1 MPTPNKQPK
10 GPKLIDPSLYKQAGI
25 DQKTGLPS
33 RMVESVDLLKNMKH
47 ILRLIDEQ
55 DAINRYKW
63 YNLPC
68 NISSEE
74 LERLLYYKGQLC
86 FFYFKDLDEFYFMPF
101 ALDGSIDFYGRY
113 NTIHPVP
120 MSSGTEGTKEEQEK
134 RKKIEETQRSLL
146 SMLKLKVVK
155 AIKSLDE
162 LKEEDLYNSA
172 VILWDY
178 SRQLGQNIVPR
189 RDVNDALLEVI
200 AEIPCYLRT
209 ALIASTGIKGMRVAD
224 ADAKAEVIQASND
237 VLKCAL
243 TGKLATPITSAIE
256 IQELFEGPVGKAQEY
271 LLAMQALEN
280 FRLSTYGLEN
290 GGLFEKKAHKLETEQ
305 QMNDSTVGLVYEDGL
320 AIRQNFCNIVNSIWG
335 TAIWCMPS
343 ESVTGS
349 DVNGDGYMFDNND
362 AGQNSGIES
371 SNQDQTGG
379 NQ

>member
-1 MPTPNKQPK
+1 MGKNK
-10 GPKLIDPSLYKQAGI
+10 GPQLIDPSLYKQAGI
-25 DQKTGLPS
+25 DQKTGLPT
-33 RMVESVDLLKNMKH
+33 RMVESVLMLKNMKH
-47 ILRLIDEQ
+47 IMRLIDEQ
-55 DAINRYKW
+55 DAVNRYKW

-120 MSSGTEGTKEEQEK
+120 MSSGTEGTKDEQEK
-134 RKKIEETQRSLL
+134 RKKVYETQRALL
-146 SMLKLKVVK
+146 SKLRLNVVK
-155 AIKSLDE
+155 AIKPLDE

-178 SRQLGQNIVPR
+178 SRQIGQNITPR
-189 RDVNDALLEVI
+189 ADVNDTLLETI
-200 AEIPCYLRT
+200 AEIPCFLRT

-224 ADAKAEVIQASND
+224 ADAKNEVIQASND

-335 TAIWCMPS
+335 TSIWCMPS

-349 DVNGDGYMFDNND
+349 DVDGDGYMFDNND
-362 AGQNSGIES
+362 AGQNSGMES
-371 SNQDQTGG
+371 SNREQTGG
-379 NQ
+379 DQ

>member
-1 MPTPNKQPK
+1 MPAPKKLPNM
-10 GPKLIDPSLYKQAGI
+10 IDPSLYKQAGI
-25 DQKTGLPS
+25 DLKTGLPS

-120 MSSGTEGTKEEQEK
+120 MSSGTEGTKEEKDK
-134 RKKIEETQRSLL
+134 RKQIEETQRALL

-189 RDVNDALLEVI
+189 VDVNDPLLEVI

-224 ADAKAEVIQASND
+224 ADAKNEVIQASNE

-362 AGQNSGIES
+362 AGQNSGIDS
-371 SNQDQTGG
+371 SSQDQTGG

>member
-1 MPTPNKQPK
+1 MPKPPKTPFM
-10 GPKLIDPSLYKQAGI
+10 IDPSIYKQAGI
-25 DQKTGLPS
+25 DPKTGQPS
-33 RMVESVDLLKNMKH
+33 RTTDAPDELFVNMRKV
-47 ILRLIDEQ
+47 LRLIDEQ

-63 YNLPC
+63 FNLPC

-120 MSSGTEGTKEEQEK
+120 MSSGTEGNKEEQEK
-134 RKKIEETQRSLL
+134 AKKIYADQKALL

-155 AIKSLDE
+155 AVKSLDE

-178 SRQLGQNIVPR
+178 SRQLGQNILPR
-189 RDVNDALLEVI
+189 QVINDPLISVI

-209 ALIASTGIKGMRVAD
+209 ALVAATGVKGMRVSD
-224 ADAKAEVIQASND
+224 ADAKNEVTAASNA

-256 IQELFEGPVGKAQEY
+256 IQELFDGPTGKAQEF
-271 LLAMQALEN
+271 LLTMQALEN
-280 FRLSTYGLEN
+280 LRLSTYGLEN
-290 GGLFEKKAHKLETEQ
+290 GGLFEKKAHKLEEEQ
-305 QMNDSTVGLVYEDGL
+305 QMNTSTVGLVYADGL

-335 TAIWCMPS
+335 TSIWCMPS
-343 ESVTGS
+343 ESVTAS
-349 DVNGDGYMFDNND
+349 DIDGDGYMFDNNE
-362 AGQNSGIES
+362 GENSGVEGGS
-371 SNQDQTGG
+371 SQKQQGG

>member
-1 MPTPNKQPK
+1 MGKGK
-10 GPKLIDPSLYKQAGI
+10 GPVLIDPSLYKQAGI
-25 DQKTGLPS
+25 DQETGLPT
-33 RMVESVDLLKNMKH
+33 RMVDSVLMLKNMKH
-47 ILRLIDEQ
+47 ILRLVDEQ
-55 DAINRYKW
+55 DAVNRYKW
-63 YNLPC
+63 FNLPC

-86 FFYFKDLDEFYFMPF
+86 FFYFKELDEFYFMPF

-120 MSSGTEGTKEEQEK
+120 MSSGTEEE
-134 RKKIEETQRSLL
+134 KKNQKLVDTQRSLL

-178 SRQLGQNIVPR
+178 SRQIGQNIVPR
-189 RDVNDALLEVI
+189 ADVNDPLLEVI
-200 AEIPCYLRT
+200 AEIPCFLRT

-224 ADAKAEVIQASND
+224 ADAKDEVIKASND

-243 TGKLATPITSAIE
+243 TGKLATPITSAIV

-271 LLAMQALEN
+271 LLSMQALEN
-280 FRLSTYGLEN
+280 LRLSTYGLEN
-290 GGLFEKKAHKLETEQ
+290 GGLFEKKAHKLEEEQ
-305 QMNDSTVGLVYEDGL
+305 EMNTSTVGLVYEDGL

-335 TAIWCMPS
+335 TSIWCMPS

-349 DVNGDGYMFDNND
+349 DLDGDGLMFDNNE
-362 AGQNSGIES
+362 AGENSGVES
-371 SNQDQTGG
+371 SEEQTGG
-379 NQ
+379 EQ

>member
-1 MPTPNKQPK
+1 MPAPKKLPNM
-10 GPKLIDPSLYKQAGI
+10 IDPSLYKQAGI
-25 DQKTGLPS
+25 DEKTGKPA
-33 RMVESVDLLKNMKH
+33 RMVESVLMLRNMKH
-47 ILRLIDEQ
+47 IMRLIDEQ
-55 DAINRYKW
+55 DAVNRYKW
-63 YNLPC
+63 FNLPC

-120 MSSGTEGTKEEQEK
+120 MSSGTEGTKEELDK
-134 RKKIEETQRSLL
+134 RKKIEETQRALL

-162 LKEEDLYNSA
+162 LKEEDLYESA

-178 SRQLGQNIVPR
+178 SRQIGQNIDPR
-189 RDVNDALLEVI
+189 ATVNDTLLEMI
-200 AEIPCYLRT
+200 AEIPCFLRT

-224 ADAKAEVIQASND
+224 ADAKNEVVQASNEIIR
-237 VLKCAL
+237 CAL

-271 LLAMQALEN
+271 LLSMQALEN
-280 FRLSTYGLEN
+280 LRLSTYGLEN
-290 GGLFEKKAHKLETEQ
+290 GGLFEKKAHKLEEEQ

-362 AGQNSGIES
+362 AGQNSGIDS
-371 SNQDQTGG
+371 SNQEQTGG

>member
-1 MPTPNKQPK
+1 MPAPKKLPN
-10 GPKLIDPSLYKQAGI
+10 LIDPSLYKQAGI
-25 DQKTGLPS
+25 DLKTGLPS
-33 RMVESVDLLKNMKH
+33 RMVDSVDLLRNMKH

-55 DAINRYKW
+55 DAVNRYKW

-120 MSSGTEGTKEEQEK
+120 MSSGTEGTKEEQAK
-134 RKKIEETQRSLL
+134 RKQIEETQRALL

-162 LKEEDLYNSA
+162 LKEEDLYESA

-224 ADAKAEVIQASND
+224 ADAKNEVIQASNE
-237 VLKCAL
+237 VIKCAL

-290 GGLFEKKAHKLETEQ
+290 GGLFEKKAHKLEEEQ

-362 AGQNSGIES
+362 AGQNSGIDS

>member
-1 MPTPNKQPK
+1 
-10 GPKLIDPSLYKQAGI
+10 
-25 DQKTGLPS
+25 
-33 RMVESVDLLKNMKH
+33 
-47 ILRLIDEQ
+47 
-55 DAINRYKW
+55 
-63 YNLPC
+63 
-68 NISSEE
+68 
-74 LERLLYYKGQLC
+74 
-86 FFYFKDLDEFYFMPF
+86 
-101 ALDGSIDFYGRY
+101 
-113 NTIHPVP
+113 
-120 MSSGTEGTKEEQEK
+120 
-134 RKKIEETQRSLL
+134 
-146 SMLKLKVVK
+146 MLKLKVVK

-162 LKEEDLYNSA
+162 LKEEDLYESA

-189 RDVNDALLEVI
+189 VDVNDPLLEVI

-224 ADAKAEVIQASND
+224 ADAKNEVLQASND
-237 VLKCAL
+237 VLRCAL

-290 GGLFEKKAHKLETEQ
+290 GGLFEKKAHKLEEEQ

-362 AGQNSGIES
+362 AGQNSGIDS
-371 SNQDQTGG
+371 SSQDQAGG

>member
-1 MPTPNKQPK
+1 MGKNK
-10 GPKLIDPSLYKQAGI
+10 GPQLIDPSLYKQAGI

-33 RMVESVDLLKNMKH
+33 RMVENVLMLKNMKH
-47 ILRLIDEQ
+47 IMRLIDEQ
-55 DAINRYKW
+55 DAVNRYKW

-134 RKKIEETQRSLL
+134 RKKIYETQRSLL
-146 SMLKLKVVK
+146 SMLRLNVVK
-155 AIKSLDE
+155 AIKPLDE

-178 SRQLGQNIVPR
+178 SRQIGQNIVPR
-189 RDVNDALLEVI
+189 ADVNDTLLETI
-200 AEIPCYLRT
+200 AEIPCFLRT

-224 ADAKAEVIQASND
+224 ADAKAEVVQAVND

-271 LLAMQALEN
+271 LLSMQALEN

-305 QMNDSTVGLVYEDGL
+305 QMNTSTVGLVYEDGL

-335 TAIWCMPS
+335 TSIWCMPS

-349 DVNGDGYMFDNND
+349 DLDGDGLMFDNNE
-362 AGQNSGIES
+362 AGENSGVES
-371 SNQDQTGG
+371 SKEQTGG
-379 NQ
+379 EQ

>member
-1 MPTPNKQPK
+1 MSKKTKTPYM
-10 GPKLIDPSLYKQAGI
+10 IDPSLYKQAGI
-25 DQKTGLPS
+25 DLKTGKPTRS
-33 RMVESVDLLKNMKH
+33 GDKPELLKINMKK

-55 DAINRYKW
+55 DAVNRYKW

-86 FFYFKDLDEFYFMPF
+86 FFYFKDVDEFYFMPF

-120 MSSGTEGTKEEQEK
+120 MSSGTEEEKNEEI
-134 RKKIEETQRSLL
+134 KKLRDNQRALL
-146 SMLKLKVVK
+146 STLRLKVVK
-155 AIKSLDE
+155 AVKDFSE

-178 SRQLGQNIVPR
+178 SRQIGQNIIPR
-189 RDVNDALLEVI
+189 ADVNDPLLEVI

-209 ALIASTGIKGMRVAD
+209 ALIASVGIKGMRVQD
-224 ADAKAEVIQASND
+224 ADAKNEVQIASNQIIQS
-237 VLKCAL
+237 AL
-243 TGKLATPITSAIE
+243 SGDLAVPITSPVE
-256 IQELFEGPVGKAQEY
+256 IQELFDGPTGKAQEY

-290 GGLFEKKAHKLETEQ
+290 GGLFEKKAHKLEQEQ
-305 QMNDSTVGLVYEDGL
+305 EMNDSTVGLVYADGL

-335 TAIWCMPS
+335 TSIWCMPS

-349 DVNGDGYMFDNND
+349 DINGDGLEFDNNQ
-362 AGQNSGIES
+362 GQNSGIEQS
-371 SNQDQTGG
+371 QEEGG
-379 NQ
+379 EN

>member
-1 MPTPNKQPK
+1 MGKKTPSM
-10 GPKLIDPSLYKQAGI
+10 IDPSIYKQAGI
-25 DQKTGLPS
+25 DLKTGLPT
-33 RMVESVDLLKNMKH
+33 RVVNGTDLKKNMKH

-55 DAINRYKW
+55 DAVNRYKW

-86 FFYFKDLDEFYFMPF
+86 FFYFKELDEFYFMPY

-120 MSSGTEGTKEEQEK
+120 MSSGTEGSSEEEK
-134 RKKIEETQRSLL
+134 KKIKEISEAQRALL
-146 SMLKLKVVK
+146 SMLKLNVVK

-178 SRQLGQNIVPR
+178 SRQIGQNIVPR
-189 RDVNDALLEVI
+189 ADVNDPLLEVI
-200 AEIPCYLRT
+200 AEIPCFLRT
-209 ALIASTGIKGMRVAD
+209 ALIASTGVKGMRVSD
-224 ADAKAEVIQASND
+224 ADAKNEVNIASAQILN
-237 VLKCAL
+237 CAL
-243 TGKLATPITSAIE
+243 SGGLATPITSSIE
-256 IQELFEGPVGKAQEY
+256 IQELFEGPTGKAQEY

-290 GGLFEKKAHKLETEQ
+290 GGLFEKKAHKLEEEQ
-305 QMNDSTVGLVYEDGL
+305 EMNTSTVGLVYEDGL

-335 TAIWCMPS
+335 TSIWCMPS
-343 ESVTGS
+343 ESVVAG
-349 DVNGDGYMFDNND
+349 DIDGDGLAFDNND
-362 AGQNSGIES
+362 GGENSGLEAS
-371 SNQDQTGG
+371 PEQEGG
-379 NQ
+379 QQ

>member
-1 MPTPNKQPK
+1 MGK

-25 DQKTGLPS
+25 DLKTGLPS
-33 RMVESVDLLKNMKH
+33 RMVDSVLMLKNMKH
-47 ILRLIDEQ
+47 LLRLVDEQ
-55 DAINRYKW
+55 DAVNRYKW
-63 YNLPC
+63 FNLPC

-120 MSSGTEGTKEEQEK
+120 MSSGTEGTKEEQAEK
-134 RKKIEETQRSLL
+134 KKIYETQRALL

-178 SRQLGQNIVPR
+178 SRQIGQNIVPR
-189 RDVNDALLEVI
+189 ADVNDPLIEMM
-200 AEIPCYLRT
+200 AEIPCFLRT

-224 ADAKAEVIQASND
+224 ADAKNEVVQASNEII
-237 VLKCAL
+237 KCAL
-243 TGKLATPITSAIE
+243 TGTLATPITS
-256 IQELFEGPVGKAQEY
+256 
-271 LLAMQALEN
+271 
-280 FRLSTYGLEN
+280 
-290 GGLFEKKAHKLETEQ
+290 GGRVEKKAHKLEEEQ
-305 QMNDSTVGLVYEDGL
+305 EMNTSTVGLVYEDGL

-335 TAIWCMPS
+335 TSIWCMPS

-349 DVNGDGYMFDNND
+349 DLDGDGLMFDNNE
-362 AGQNSGIES
+362 AGENSGVES
-371 SNQDQTGG
+371 SEEQTGG
-379 NQ
+379 EQ

>member
-1 MPTPNKQPK
+1 MGQKTPKL
-10 GPKLIDPSLYKQAGI
+10 PKLIDPSLYKQAGI
-25 DQKTGLPS
+25 DLKTGLPS
-33 RMVESVDLLKNMKH
+33 RMVDTVLMLKNMKL
-47 ILRLIDEQ
+47 IMRLIDEQ
-55 DAINRYKW
+55 DAVNRYKW

-86 FFYFKDLDEFYFMPF
+86 FFYFKELDEFYFMPF

-120 MSSGTEGTKEEQEK
+120 MSSGTESTKEEKETY
-134 RKKIEETQRSLL
+134 KKIEETQRALL
-146 SMLKLKVVK
+146 SMKKLKIVK

-162 LKEEDLYNSA
+162 LKEEDLYDSA

-178 SRQLGQNIVPR
+178 SRQLGQNIIPR
-189 RDVNDALLEVI
+189 KDVNDTLLEAI

-224 ADAKAEVIQASND
+224 ADAKNEVIQASNQ
-237 VLKCAL
+237 VLECAL

-256 IQELFEGPVGKAQEY
+256 IQELFDGPVGKAQEF

-290 GGLFEKKAHKLETEQ
+290 GGLFEKKAHKLEEEQ
-305 QMNDSTVGLVYEDGL
+305 EMNTSTVGLVYEDGL

-335 TAIWCMPS
+335 TSIWCMPS

-349 DVNGDGYMFDNND
+349 DLNGDGLMFDNNQD
-362 AGQNSGIES
+362 GANSGIES
-371 SNQDQTGG
+371 SPNEEGG
-379 NQ
+379 QE

>member
-1 MPTPNKQPK
+1 MGKGK
-10 GPKLIDPSLYKQAGI
+10 GPVLVDPSLYKQAGV
-25 DQKTGLPS
+25 DQETGLPS
-33 RMVESVDLLKNMKH
+33 RMVDSVLMLKNMKH
-47 ILRLIDEQ
+47 ILRLVDEQ

-63 YNLPC
+63 FNLPC

-113 NTIHPVP
+113 NRIHPVP
-120 MSSGTEGTKEEQEK
+120 MSSGTEDD
-134 RKKIEETQRSLL
+134 KKNQKQIDTQRALL
-146 SMLKLKVVK
+146 STLKLKVVK
-155 AIKSLDE
+155 AIKSLNE

-178 SRQLGQNIVPR
+178 SRQIGQNIVPR
-189 RDVNDALLEVI
+189 ADVNDPLLEVI
-200 AEIPCYLRT
+200 AEIPCFLRT

-224 ADAKAEVIQASND
+224 ADAKDEVIKASNEI
-237 VLKCAL
+237 LKCAL

-271 LLAMQALEN
+271 LLSMQALEN
-280 FRLSTYGLEN
+280 LRLSTYGLEN
-290 GGLFEKKAHKLETEQ
+290 GGLFEKKAHKLEEEQ
-305 QMNDSTVGLVYEDGL
+305 EMNTSTVGLVYEDGL

-335 TAIWCMPS
+335 TSIWCMPS

-349 DVNGDGYMFDNND
+349 DLNGDGFMFDNNM
-362 AGQNSGIES
+362 GGENSGVEN
-371 SNQDQTGG
+371 SNQEQAGG
-379 NQ
+379 EQ